1 MSKIFSKGV
10 ITGINKDSLEIL
22 LEDKNAIIVF
32 LYNPRHL
39 YKVEH
44 IEVGFK
50 VNFLYDTND
59 KTIYRLD
66 VLEK

>member
-1 MSKIFSKGV
+1 MSKLFSKGV
-10 ITGINKDSLEIL
+10 ITGINKETLEIH
-22 LEDKNAIIVF
+22 LEDKNAIIVLF
-32 LYNPRHL
+32 YNPKNL

-50 VNFLYDTND
+50 VNFLYDTKD

-66 VLEK
+66 VLKK

>member
-1 MSKIFSKGV
+1 MAKIFSKGV
-10 ITGINKDSLEIL
+10 ITGINKESLEIL

-32 LYNPRHL
+32 LYNPRNL

-50 VNFLYDTND
+50 VSFLYDTND
-59 KTIYRLD
+59 KTIHRLD
-66 VLEK
+66 VLK